1 MIQEQLKKI
10 EKEFDERFTES
21 EFCFGIGK
29 IRRQE
34 IADFLRTSALE
45 LVKNVVEQEI
55 ERLEKLRTL
64 EIEALEN
71 AKLVPDRHY
80 HKGKIHLIDDSIA
93 NLKETLK
100 QL

>member
-1 MIQEQLKKI
+1 MPTIQEHLNKI
-10 EKEFDERFTES
+10 ENEFGEKFESTYGDSFPVMKER
-21 EFCFGIGK
+21 C
-29 IRRQE
+29 R
-34 IADFLRTSALE
+34 AFLRTSAIE
-45 LVKNVVEQEI
+45 LVKSVVSQEI